1 MKFNEIKQMD
11 KKALEQKM
19 KELNMDLLKDNSQ
32 VASGTTPKNPG
43 QLREKKKTIARI
55 KTVLNEGK

>member
-1 MKFNEIKQMD
+1 MKYKEIQSMD
-11 KKALEQKM
+11 QKSLNKKLEEIR
-19 KELNMDLLKDNSQ
+19 KELIKENSQ

-55 KTVLNEGK
+55 KTALRRSG